1 MPKFLSGRQKNLKLG
16 VKGYTENENVLDIL
30 GRVGVGTSY
39 ATEYN
44 VGIGGSVRI
53 DGSVSIGG
61 TLITDYIGVGS
72 VSIANLVVDSISI
85 GNTLGDDGSYIRS
98 TGTGVT
104 WASFPTLRTGFS
116 TVGVSS
122 QTQIITSYNTNF
134 LDIFV
139 NGVLLNASEYQASD
153 GFTITFNDQ
162 LNGGEIIDIF
172 SYNTT
177 SNYTGGGGGG
187 GNITIGGDSLWTEA
201 VVGIYTNTNVGINSD
216 YPESA
221 LSVTGDVKV
230 LGVITAT
237 NFTGDGSGLTNI
249 TATGTGV
256 QIRDSGAVVGTA
268 ATIDFG
274 DNINVSPIS
283 AGVVTVSSSGGGGIS
298 GAAGTT
304 GNIQFNNGGPLGADN
319 SFNYDTSQFRLAV
332 NNLQTNVI
340 TTTDPTLE
348 INADTEISGILTAT
362 QFVGDGSG
370 LTNITATGSG
380 VQVKDSGVT
389 VGTAATIDFGSNLS
403 VDLGSGIATVT
414 AQSSAYANNAGVAT
428 IATYTSEWTLGSN
441 SIQDYTFSG
450 PGLTGAEADPTL
462 YLVRGQKYKFTN
474 NMGAHP
480 FRIQSTPNGSAGT
493 EYNDGITNNNISNG
507 TLIWDVQFDAPN
519 KLYYQCTSHGNMGG
533 VIHILDE
540 SGSGGITYWSSGSNG
555 IHTTSNV
562 GISTN
567 AASSSYVLDVHGLS
581 RVVGNFVVDDELSVN
596 DNLFV
601 TNVATASTLTLTKD
615 ATVGENLTVTKD
627 LTVSRNGNF
636 SGVVTASQFT
646 TQTGGTPTITSPNN
660 LNLNANIVAISTDVT
675 IGRDVLISNNLNVSG
690 VSTFTNLT
698 ASSAKLSELTTPHS
712 TTTKNYSVTVASK
725 SDHRYSGGSGNAYY
739 VDGVESPILHLTPGR
754 TYRFTLSSGD
764 MSSHPFRFYLEAD
777 KTTPYT
783 TNVTTTATYTEI
795 IITDTTPAVLHY
807 QCSAHGYMGNSVIT
821 HSNVVNTPYSI
832 TGLNGVNITGVVTAT
847 SFSGDGSGLTGVA
860 STDNIIT
867 DTVATFNNTTRI
879 TGLELA
885 GITTGLNVSG
895 VSTFA
900 NDISISGNL
909 TVTDISAAN
918 ITVAGT
924 VTYDDV
930 TNVDSL
936 GIGTFRQGIDIKTG
950 GANITGV
957 VTATTFSGSGAS
969 LTTLNASELDSGT
982 IPDARFPA
990 TLPAL
995 DGSAL
1000 TTLNASELD
1009 SGTIPDARFPSTLPA
1024 VDGSALTGIT
1034 TTQISGYTGGGG
1046 NSIVGDTTPQLG
1058 GNLDVN
1064 GKDIVS
1070 TSNGDIDFAPNGTGA
1085 VVFKG
1090 VTSNG
1095 GNGAGRFKL
1104 NCENNSHGITI
1115 QGPPHSAAA
1124 NYTLTLPNDDG
1135 GTNTY
1140 LKSDGS
1146 GNLSWDTPSS
1156 GGISGIIVQEEG
1168 SSIGTATTINF
1179 VGSAVTAT
1187 MSGGI
1192 ATVQISSSGGG
1203 GGLGNP
1209 NTIRTT
1215 TRFTATSGQTSF
1227 SVTYDVGYVDVFLN
1241 GNKLDGTEFTATDG
1255 SNVVL
1260 TTGAVVDDILEFV
1273 AYTGVGLINTT
1284 LTTRSTTSYTATSG
1298 QTTFAVSYAIGYV
1311 DVFQNG
1317 VKLDSTEFTATD
1329 GSNVVLT
1336 TGAIVNDI
1344 LEFVAYTSIG
1354 IASISSS
1361 SQGLDVT
1368 GQLETDDLNVS
1379 GILTATS
1386 ANFTGNVSIAGTLT
1400 YDDVTNVDSI
1410 GLITAR
1416 SGIHVTSGGAN
1427 ITGVVTA
1434 TTFDGNLTGKVST
1447 GDGFGNGVQIGAGND
1462 LYIYETSSD
1471 VGINYMRTGT
1481 LFIRSDG
1488 DTKIDK
1494 GGSKRLL
1501 AHATGA
1507 VDLYYSDSKKLETTD
1522 AGVDVSG
1529 YKLAVKDTK
1538 ADGTGVQLH
1547 LWNNSTNNTAGNVW
1561 SGIRFTGSTSDYETA
1576 EIKGWRVH
1584 PGTGLNSLSI
1594 NTGGVERMVLSSS
1607 GVGIGTNS
1615 PTAKLEVSGD
1625 ARVTGILTVGTSSV
1639 TINGNTGKVTGISDT
1654 QLAAIS
1660 SSISDTAVD
1669 VFVYDTSK
1677 DSDGGAW
1684 RKRTQNTSW
1693 YNETLGT
1700 SVRGTRKEFPAVAVF
1715 VAESNPNRITIYDGD
1730 DPDLPMWMVF
1740 TASTNTNANFLAVSG
1755 QTLSSIFILNGDLCI
1770 GFPSGNGWGVGRVN
1784 FLSDS
1789 QGWYWTSANIFKQV
1803 RNSVAERNDQNGY
1816 YDSKNGVSGLANAS
1830 VNNIAMTVLPNA
1842 PIDDATGLP
1851 IPTIAAATN
1860 GGVSVIKD
1868 DGSVVDITQNS
1879 PYTQS
1884 HNVFFSD
1891 YGKILYDNEDTQVVY
1906 EVDIP
1911 SSDIGYGVYNSIS
1924 NGRVIYPVGNHGGFS
1939 SGEIRLLGSN
1949 ISNGGRLI
1957 TKGAFAVDENGA
1969 TESDYGPVGLS
1980 LFDREESNPAK
1991 QSLVAYVASDYNT
2004 GWMQGDIKGAFLS
2017 DTDDTDAVGTELITN
2032 GTFDNDITGWITNPF
2047 NATYP
2052 GSVTWDSGTSTIKVS
2067 NPYGTSLLCGIQQTL
2082 TNLIS
2087 GRQYVVTFDVTTGT
2101 TGGQYIEVAG
2111 QDISYSAVGTYSI
2124 YFTPNSSSYGLTFG
2138 SNRPGYGIVT
2148 YYDNISVKLV
2158 EEDRSVNKKGLQ
2170 VFGTITKSA
2179 VATGADLIGYGFG
2192 GSASNYLRQPYTSAL
2207 DFGNGD
2213 FSVVYWFKQTTH
2225 SDYQDAVNRV
2235 DAGQNN
2241 GSWLI
2246 QHINDGSIQFY
2257 VRTSGSYTTYL
2268 NSSSSKITDLGWTQ
2282 IAVVRESGNYVMYFN
2297 GKKIAT
2303 GAGTSSLTVNNAQLQ
2318 ISGRLATNNYP
2329 ILTGNSISLVR
2340 VSSTVPSPEQIKKM
2354 YEDEKH
2360 LFQEN
2365 AKATLYG
2372 SSDAVTALAFD
2383 DTTNL
2388 LHVGTSAGRSEF
2400 QGLRRINN
2408 TTTAVTTAISASN
2421 GLIAE
2426 Q

>member
-1 MPKFLSGRQKNLKLG
+1 MPKFLSGRQKSLKLG
-16 VKGYTENENVLDIL
+16 VKGYTENENVLEVL
-30 GRVGVGTSY
+30 GRVGVGTSF

-44 VGIGGSVRI
+44 IGIGGSVRI

-72 VSIANLVVDSISI
+72 VSISNLFVDSISI

-153 GFTITFNDQ
+153 GFTIIFNDE
-162 LNGGEIIDIF
+162 LDGGEMIDIF

-221 LSVTGDVKV
+221 LSITGDVKV

-274 DNINVSPIS
+274 DNISVSPIS
-283 AGVVTVSSSGGGGIS
+283 AGVVTVTSSGGGGGIS

-319 SFNYDTSQFRLAV
+319 SFNYDTAQFRLAV

-370 LTNITATGSG
+370 LTNITSTGSG

-389 VGTAATIDFGSNLS
+389 VGTAATINFGDNLS

-414 AQSSAYANNAGVAT
+414 AQASNYANNAGVAT

-450 PGLTGAEADPTL
+450 PGLTGAEADPTI

-493 EYNDGITNNNISNG
+493 QYNDGITNNNISNG

-555 IHTTSNV
+555 IHTTANV

-581 RVVGNFVVDDELSVN
+581 RVVGNLVVDDELNVN
-596 DNLFV
+596 NNLFV

-627 LTVSRNGNF
+627 LIVSRNGNF

-660 LNLNANIVAISTDVT
+660 LNLNASIVAISTDVT

-712 TTTKNYSVTVASK
+712 TTTKNYSVTVAAK

-777 KTTPYT
+777 KTTSYT

-821 HSNVVNTPYSI
+821 HSNVVNTPYLI

-867 DTVATFNNTTRI
+867 NTAATFNNTTRI

-900 NDISISGNL
+900 NDLSISGNL
-909 TVTDISAAN
+909 TVNDISAAN
-918 ITVAGT
+918 ITIAGT

-936 GIGTFRQGIDIKTG
+936 GIGTFRKGIDIKTG
-950 GANITGV
+950 GASIIGVVTATGANITGV

-969 LTTLNASELDSGT
+969 LTTLD
-982 IPDARFPA
+982 
-990 TLPAL
+990 
-995 DGSAL
+995 
-1000 TTLNASELD
+1000 ASELD

-1034 TTQISGYTGGGG
+1034 TTQIVGYAGGGS
-1046 NSIVGDTTPQLG
+1046 NSIVVDTAPQLG

-1070 TSNGDIDFAPNGTGA
+1070 TSNGDIDFAPNGSGS

-1135 GTNTY
+1135 STNTY

-1146 GNLSWDTPSS
+1146 GNLSWDSPTS
-1156 GGISGIIVQEEG
+1156 GS
-1168 SSIGTATTINF
+1168 
-1179 VGSAVTAT
+1179 
-1187 MSGGI
+1187 
-1192 ATVQISSSGGG
+1192 
-1203 GGLGNP
+1203 LGNP

-1227 SVTYDVGYVDVFLN
+1227 SVSYEVGYVDVFLN

-1260 TTGAVVDDILEFV
+1260 TTGAF
-1273 AYTGVGLINTT
+1273 
-1284 LTTRSTTSYTATSG
+1284 
-1298 QTTFAVSYAIGYV
+1298 
-1311 DVFQNG
+1311 
-1317 VKLDSTEFTATD
+1317 
-1329 GSNVVLT
+1329 
-1336 TGAIVNDI
+1336 VNDI

-1368 GQLETDDLNVS
+1368 GQLEADDLNVS
-1379 GILTATS
+1379 GIATFGSLTATS

-1400 YDDVTNVDSI
+1400 YEDVTNVDSI
-1410 GLITAR
+1410 GLVTAR
-1416 SGIHVTSGGAN
+1416 SGINVLNGGAT

-1434 TTFDGNLTGKVST
+1434 TSFI
-1447 GDGFGNGVQIGAGND
+1447 GDGSQLSGIDATAIKDSVGGTVRVQAN
-1462 LYIYETSSD
+1462 TS
-1471 VGINYMRTGT
+1471 
-1481 LFIRSDG
+1481 
-1488 DTKIDK
+1488 
-1494 GGSKRLL
+1494 
-1501 AHATGA
+1501 GA
-1507 VDLYYSDSKKLETTD
+1507 V
-1522 AGVDVSG
+1522 
-1529 YKLAVKDTK
+1529 
-1538 ADGTGVQLH
+1538 
-1547 LWNNSTNNTAGNVW
+1547 
-1561 SGIRFTGSTSDYETA
+1561 
-1576 EIKGWRVH
+1576 
-1584 PGTGLNSLSI
+1584 
-1594 NTGGVERMVLSSS
+1594 
-1607 GVGIGTNS
+1607 
-1615 PTAKLEVSGD
+1615 
-1625 ARVTGILTVGTSSV
+1625 VTGILTATTLEQTQTYPTIRPTLDLNFAATKTLDRRITFTRDGVGTYTDHMGIIRYASNNVPRFDHDPTTGESLGLLIEEARTNV
-1639 TINGNTGKVTGISDT
+1639 LYGTPSQSNTINSYNQYNSLTGEYDATKLAKNSPSSSQSHGSWNWNGNLSTSSFVMSIFVKKVNHASFFIQMISSGVGDNLYVYFNIDTKVTSIVDNASPGNLTVTRSIENYGDGWFRLVARVEGFSNTALHSGIAFGFASGGSDT
-1654 QLAAIS
+1654 QG
-1660 SSISDTAVD
+1660 
-1669 VFVYDTSK
+1669 YQDTSDEVLIYGAQAEVGNFVTSYIPTHESTTSVTRGADNAGIK
-1677 DSDGGAW
+1677 GTNFTDFYNQTEGTLVSENMGAGDAAVSPYIALLSDGTNSERIILMSDFAGYQVVVVNAGSN
-1684 RKRTQNTSW
+1684 QAI
-1693 YNETLGT
+1693 LDGGT
-1700 SVRGTRKEFPAVAVF
+1700 P
-1715 VAESNPNRITIYDGD
+1715 
-1730 DPDLPMWMVF
+1730 
-1740 TASTNTNANFLAVSG
+1740 
-1755 QTLSSIFILNGDLCI
+1755 ILNAKNKNATAFKKDDFALSLNGGTVATDT
-1770 GFPSGNGWGVGRVN
+1770 SGN
-1784 FLSDS
+1784 
-1789 QGWYWTSANIFKQV
+1789 I
-1803 RNSVAERNDQNGY
+1803 
-1816 YDSKNGVSGLANAS
+1816 
-1830 VNNIAMTVLPNA
+1830 
-1842 PIDDATGLP
+1842 
-1851 IPTIAAATN
+1851 
-1860 GGVSVIKD
+1860 
-1868 DGSVVDITQNS
+1868 SVVDQ
-1879 PYTQS
+1879 
-1884 HNVFFSD
+1884 
-1891 YGKILYDNEDTQVVY
+1891 LW
-1906 EVDIP
+1906 
-1911 SSDIGYGVYNSIS
+1911 IGS
-1924 NGRVIYPVGNHGGFS
+1924 R
-1939 SGEIRLLGSN
+1939 
-1949 ISNGGRLI
+1949 
-1957 TKGAFAVDENGA
+1957 NGA
-1969 TESDYGPVGLS
+1969 DSYMNNTI
-1980 LFDREESNPAK
+1980 
-1991 QSLVAYVASDYNT
+1991 QSLKYYN
-2004 GWMQGDIKGAFLS
+2004 KRLP
-2017 DTDDTDAVGTELITN
+2017 
-2032 GTFDNDITGWITNPF
+2032 NDQ
-2047 NATYP
+2047 
-2052 GSVTWDSGTSTIKVS
+2052 
-2067 NPYGTSLLCGIQQTL
+2067 LQ
-2082 TNLIS
+2082 
-2087 GRQYVVTFDVTTGT
+2087 
-2101 TGGQYIEVAG
+2101 
-2111 QDISYSAVGTYSI
+2111 
-2124 YFTPNSSSYGLTFG
+2124 GLT
-2138 SNRPGYGIVT
+2138 
-2148 YYDNISVKLV
+2148 
-2158 EEDRSVNKKGLQ
+2158 
-2170 VFGTITKSA
+2170 A
-2179 VATGADLIGYGFG
+2179 
-2192 GSASNYLRQPYTSAL
+2192 
-2207 DFGNGD
+2207 
-2213 FSVVYWFKQTTH
+2213 
-2225 SDYQDAVNRV
+2225 
-2235 DAGQNN
+2235 
-2241 GSWLI
+2241 
-2246 QHINDGSIQFY
+2246 
-2257 VRTSGSYTTYL
+2257 
-2268 NSSSSKITDLGWTQ
+2268 
-2282 IAVVRESGNYVMYFN
+2282 
-2297 GKKIAT
+2297 
-2303 GAGTSSLTVNNAQLQ
+2303 
-2318 ISGRLATNNYP
+2318 
-2329 ILTGNSISLVR
+2329 
-2340 VSSTVPSPEQIKKM
+2340 
-2354 YEDEKH
+2354 
-2360 LFQEN
+2360 
-2365 AKATLYG
+2365 
-2372 SSDAVTALAFD
+2372 
-2383 DTTNL
+2383 
-2388 LHVGTSAGRSEF
+2388 
-2400 QGLRRINN
+2400 
-2408 TTTAVTTAISASN
+2408 
-2421 GLIAE
+2421 
-2426 Q
+2426 